1 MRDILIRS
9 VFGIVFLFVIFVPFS
24 ADLQNGSNLFVI
36 TLFIFTLIG
45 IHELFDM
52 DKIGGFQSSLKV
64 PALLI
69 AAALFLPI
77 FTRVAHYF
85 FPKIKENLFSHYIF
99 NEYTLYISLALVITS
114 VIVFSIL
121 IFKAENVRFLY
132 KKTLLLSI
140 FYPILPNFLLAMAYA
155 YSDKGTKELLLIV
168 LLPVYLNDSLAYLF
182 GRFFGKRKLIPSV
195 SPKKT
200 VEGFIGGMIGAAVVM
215 LVFLYFAGEFTT
227 YNIIAIALTS
237 IAASILAT
245 LGDLFESKLKRAA
258 GVKDSGKLLPGHG
271 GILDRT
277 DAMLFVA
284 PILYVILMLTQI

>member
-9 VFGIVFLFVIFVPFS
+9 VFGIVFLFVIFVPFY
-24 ADLQNGSNLFVI
+24 ADIQNGSNLFVV

-45 IHELFDM
+45 IHELFEM
-52 DKIGGFQSSLKV
+52 DKIGGFQSNLKI
-64 PALLI
+64 PALL
-69 AAALFLPI
+69 LSTTFFLPLLI
-77 FTRVAHYF
+77 YTAKKFL
-85 FPKIKENLFSHYIF
+85 PGLNLATISRYVF
-99 NEYTLYISLALVITS
+99 NEYTLYISLTLSILS
-114 VIVFSIL
+114 ILVFSIL
-121 IFKAENVRFLY
+121 IFKSENVRFLY
-132 KKTLLLSI
+132 KNT
-140 FYPILPNFLLAMAYA
+140 FLLAFFYPFLLNFTLALAYTFSPI
-155 YSDKGTKELLLIV
+155 YIKQLLLIV
-168 LLPVYLNDSLAYLF
+168 LLPVYLNDSLAYLV

>member
-9 VFGIVFLFVIFVPFS
+9 VFGIVFLFVIFVPFY
-24 ADLQNGSNLFVI
+24 ADIQNGSNLFVV

-45 IHELFDM
+45 IHELFEM
-52 DKIGGFQSSLKV
+52 DKIGGFQSNLKI
-64 PALLI
+64 PAILLSTTFFLPLLI
-69 AAALFLPI
+69 YTAKK
-77 FTRVAHYF
+77 F
-85 FPKIKENLFSHYIF
+85 FPGLNLKSISSYIF
-99 NEYTLYISLALVITS
+99 NEYTLYISLTLSILS
-114 VIVFSIL
+114 ILVFSIL
-121 IFKAENVRFLY
+121 IFKSENVRFLY
-132 KKTLLLSI
+132 KNT
-140 FYPILPNFLLAMAYA
+140 FLLAFFYPFLLNFTLALAYTF
-155 YSDKGTKELLLIV
+155 SPIVIKQLLLIV
-168 LLPVYLNDSLAYLF
+168 LLPVYLNDSLAYLV